1 MAYPI
6 VELRQ
11 YTLHPGQRDVLI
23 ELFDREFVETQEACG
38 MTILGQFRD
47 LDRPEVFVW
56 LRGFD
61 DMPSRAEALQRFYS
75 GPAWKANAAAANATM
90 VDVDDV
96 LLLRPATSRPGLALT
111 GARPPVGSPEPSS
124 VLLAT
129 ILLLPSP
136 ADASLEAYFDS
147 TVRPALAEAG
157 GAPIACL
164 STEYAENTFPALPV
178 RSGEHAFVWL
188 SRFAR
193 SAELTAHCGRIGP
206 IVAQMPGVLQ
216 HLRLAPTG
224 RSWLR

>member
-1 MAYPI
+1 MACPI

-38 MTILGQFRD
+38 MTVLGQFRD

-61 DMPSRAEALQRFYS
+61 DMPSRAESLQRFYT
-75 GPAWKANAAAANATM
+75 GPVWKSHAAAANATM
-90 VDVDDV
+90 VDSDDV

-111 GARPPVGSPEPSS
+111 GARPAVGSREPSS
-124 VLLAT
+124 VLLAN
-129 ILLLPSP
+129 ILLLPTP
-136 ADASLEAYFDS
+136 ADATFEAHFDS
-147 TVRPALAEAG
+147 AVRPGLCDAG

-164 STEYAENTFPALPV
+164 RTEYAENTFPALPV

-188 SRFAR
+188 SRFTEL
-193 SAELTAHCGRIGP
+193 SALTAHCGRIGP
-206 IVAQMPGVLQ
+206 VVSKLPGVLQ